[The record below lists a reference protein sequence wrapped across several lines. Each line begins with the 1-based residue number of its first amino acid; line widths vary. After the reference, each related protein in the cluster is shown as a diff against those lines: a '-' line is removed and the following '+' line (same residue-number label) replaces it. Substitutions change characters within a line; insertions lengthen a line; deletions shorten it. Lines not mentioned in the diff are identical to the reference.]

1 MSITVSKEQLRENF
15 RNGCKGLNIP
25 TEFLQII
32 SGIVWDTT
40 VSADERV
47 NRIQI
52 LLQEAS
58 TTK

>member
-1 MSITVSKEQLRENF
+1 MNEEQLRENF

-40 VSADERV
+40 VSDNEKV

-52 LLQEAS
+52 LLQEAR